1 MSDTS
6 TPDQRTITTY
16 RAFWPYY
23 LREHAKPETRAIHYV
38 GTGIATASIVA
49 LAVTG
54 QAWFVAAA
62 LVGGY
67 APAWIGHFF
76 IEKNRPATFS
86 YPLWS
91 LASDYRMAWLWLT
104 GRLGQELARA
114 GVRNPITTR

>member
-6 TPDQRTITTY
+6 TPARSAIATY
-16 RAFWPYY
+16 AAFWPYY
-23 LREHAKPETRAIHYV
+23 LREHAKPETRMVHFV
-38 GTGIATASIVA
+38 GTGIATACVIA

-54 QAWFVAAA
+54 QAWFALGA

-67 APAWIGHFF
+67 GPAWIGHFF

-91 LASDYRMAWLWLT
+91 LASDYRMAWFWLT
-104 GRLGQELARA
+104 GRLDRELTLA
-114 GVRNPITTR
+114 GVRNR